1 MLKQDYVITL
11 NRIATTQQSMP
22 AKPVDEGYAVTKADT
37 VVCKDK
43 KKGKKVWSFFIH
55 ICTLY
60 TYINMYV
67 CTVVWGKNG
76 IKKMV

>member
-1 MLKQDYVITL
+1 
-11 NRIATTQQSMP
+11 MP
-22 AKPVDEGYAVTKADT
+22 AKPVDEGYAVTNADT

-60 TYINMYV
+60 VRTYIHVRM
-67 CTVVWGKNG
+67 
-76 IKKMV
+76 

>member
-1 MLKQDYVITL
+1 
-11 NRIATTQQSMP
+11 MP
-22 AKPVDEGYAVTKADT
+22 AKPADEGYAVTNADT

-60 TYINMYV
+60 VHTYMYICKYV
-67 CTVVWGKNG
+67 CMYCSLGKMALKYG
-76 IKKMV
+76 VM

>member
-1 MLKQDYVITL
+1 
-11 NRIATTQQSMP
+11 MP
-22 AKPVDEGYAVTKADT
+22 AKPVDEGYAVTNADT

-55 ICTLY
+55 IRVCTLY
-60 TYINMYV
+60 VHTYMYV
-67 CTVVWGKNG
+67 CKYVCMYCSFGKID